1 MPVNNTKY
9 NYVNK
14 LQIELSNNSYL
25 NPGSRHILT
34 CVSGDTY
41 LNDVSGDPYKVYIGS
56 KASYLIHPF
65 SQVSNC
71 QKSIGQLSG
80 NQLIYDNSNSLFTI
94 KIPKSVFI
102 DPSNIIQRQ
111 KQMQK
116 VVRAPSSL
124 YTMNLASLHVNSND
138 ISGSDVARGKYNA
151 SDRLTPNGLKNGAIE
166 FTRDGGT
173 SLKPNFGVDI
183 KHNSYDRY
191 LARKKSQYLKTEQ
204 TNNFVP
210 KYGNK
215 TMKFGLV
222 YASRCKNC

>member
-14 LQIELSNNSYL
+14 LQFDLSKYSYI

-34 CVSGDTY
+34 CDPSDTY
-41 LNDVSGDPYKVYIGS
+41 LNDETNPPYRVYLGS
-56 KASYLIHPF
+56 KASHLIHSF
-65 SQVSNC
+65 SKVSNC
-71 QKSIGQLSG
+71 QKSIGELSG
-80 NQLIYDNSNSLFTI
+80 NQLVYDNSNSLFTI
-94 KIPKSVFI
+94 KIPKSIHI
-102 DPSNIIQRQ
+102 DPSNIAQRQ
-111 KQMQK
+111 KQMQN
-116 VVRAPSSL
+116 VVRVPSSL
-124 YTMNLASLHVNSND
+124 YTMNLASLYVNSND

-151 SDRLTPNGLKNGAIE
+151 SDRLTPHGKGKNIGL
-166 FTRDGGT
+166 
-173 SLKPNFGVDI
+173 DI

-204 TNNFVP
+204 SNNFIP

-222 YASRCKNC
+222 YGSRCKNC

>member
-14 LQIELSNNSYL
+14 LQFDLFKYSYM
-25 NPGSRHILT
+25 NTNSRHILT
-34 CVSGDTY
+34 CDPSDVY
-41 LNDVSGDPYKVYIGS
+41 LNDENNDPYKVYIGS
-56 KASYLIHPF
+56 KASHLIHPF
-65 SQVSNC
+65 SKVSNC
-71 QKSIGQLSG
+71 QKSIGELSG

-94 KIPKSVFI
+94 KIPKSVHI
-102 DPSNIIQRQ
+102 DPSNMIQRQ
-111 KQMQK
+111 KQMQN

-151 SDRLTPNGLKNGAIE
+151 SDRLKPHGIGKNI
-166 FTRDGGT
+166 
-173 SLKPNFGVDI
+173 GVDI
-183 KHNSYDRY
+183 KYNSYDRY

-204 TNNFVP
+204 SNDFVP

-222 YASRCKNC
+222 YGFRCKNC

>member
-14 LQIELSNNSYL
+14 LQIELSNNSYI
-25 NPGSRHILT
+25 NPDSRHILT
-34 CVSGDTY
+34 CDPSDTY
-41 LNDVSGDPYKVYIGS
+41 LNDETNDPYKVYLGS
-56 KASYLIHPF
+56 KASHLIHPF
-65 SQVSNC
+65 SKVSNC
-71 QKSIGQLSG
+71 QKSIGELSG
-80 NQLIYDNSNSLFTI
+80 NQLVYDNSNSLFTI
-94 KIPKSVFI
+94 KIPKSIHI
-102 DPSNIIQRQ
+102 DPSNIAQRQ
-111 KQMQK
+111 KQMQN

-124 YTMNLASLHVNSND
+124 YTMNLSSLHVNSND

-151 SDRLTPNGLKNGAIE
+151 SDRLKPHGKGKNI
-166 FTRDGGT
+166 
-173 SLKPNFGVDI
+173 GVDI

-204 TNNFVP
+204 SNNFVP

-222 YASRCKNC
+222 YGSRCKNC

>member
-1 MPVNNTKY
+1 
-9 NYVNK
+9 
-14 LQIELSNNSYL
+14 
-25 NPGSRHILT
+25 
-34 CVSGDTY
+34 
-41 LNDVSGDPYKVYIGS
+41 
-56 KASYLIHPF
+56 
-65 SQVSNC
+65 SNC
-71 QKSIGQLSG
+71 QKSIGELSG

-94 KIPKSVFI
+94 KIPKSIHI
-102 DPSNIIQRQ
+102 DPSNLIQRQ
-111 KQMQK
+111 KQMQN
-116 VVRAPSSL
+116 VVRVPSSL

-151 SDRLTPNGLKNGAIE
+151 SDRLKPHGKGKNI
-166 FTRDGGT
+166 
-173 SLKPNFGVDI
+173 GVDI

-204 TNNFVP
+204 SNNFVP

>member
-14 LQIELSNNSYL
+14 LQIELSNNSYT

-34 CVSGDTY
+34 CDPSDTY
-41 LNDVSGDPYKVYIGS
+41 LNDDFNEPYKVYLGS
-56 KASYLIHPF
+56 KASHLIHPF
-65 SQVSNC
+65 SKVSNC
-71 QKSIGQLSG
+71 QKSIGELSG
-80 NQLIYDNSNSLFTI
+80 NQLVYDNSNSLFTI
-94 KIPKSVFI
+94 KIPKSLHI
-102 DPSNIIQRQ
+102 DPSNIAQRQ
-111 KQMQK
+111 KQMQN
-116 VVRAPSSL
+116 VVRSSSSL

-151 SDRLTPNGLKNGAIE
+151 SDRLTPHGKGKNI
-166 FTRDGGT
+166 
-173 SLKPNFGVDI
+173 GVDI

-204 TNNFVP
+204 TNDFVP

-222 YASRCKNC
+222 YGSRCKNC

>member
-14 LQIELSNNSYL
+14 LQIDLSNHSYM

-34 CVSGDTY
+34 CLSGDTY
-41 LNDVSGDPYKVYIGS
+41 LNDEPNSAYRVYLGS
-56 KASYLIHPF
+56 KASHLIHPF
-65 SQVSNC
+65 SKVSNC
-71 QKSIGQLSG
+71 QKSIGELSG

-94 KIPKSVFI
+94 KIPKSIHI
-102 DPSNIIQRQ
+102 DPSNLIQRQ
-111 KQMQK
+111 KQMQN
-116 VVRAPSSL
+116 VVRVPSSL

-151 SDRLTPNGLKNGAIE
+151 SDRLTPHGKGKNI
-166 FTRDGGT
+166 
-173 SLKPNFGVDI
+173 GVDI

-204 TNNFVP
+204 SNNFVP

>member
-14 LQIELSNNSYL
+14 LQIELSNNSYT

-34 CVSGDTY
+34 CDPSDTY
-41 LNDVSGDPYKVYIGS
+41 LNDETDEPYKVYLGS
-56 KASYLIHPF
+56 KASHLIHPF
-65 SQVSNC
+65 SKVSNC
-71 QKSIGQLSG
+71 QKSIGELSG
-80 NQLIYDNSNSLFTI
+80 NQLVYNNSNSLFTI

-102 DPSNIIQRQ
+102 DPSNIAQSQ
-111 KQMQK
+111 KQMQN
-116 VVRAPSSL
+116 VVRVPSSL
-124 YTMNLASLHVNSND
+124 YTMNLASLHVNSNN
-138 ISGSDVARGKYNA
+138 ISGPDVARGKYNA
-151 SDRLTPNGLKNGAIE
+151 SDRLQPHGKGKNI
-166 FTRDGGT
+166 
-173 SLKPNFGVDI
+173 GVDI

-204 TNNFVP
+204 SNNFVP

-222 YASRCKNC
+222 YGSRCKNC

>member
-14 LQIELSNNSYL
+14 LQIELSNNSYT

-34 CVSGDTY
+34 CDPSDTY
-41 LNDVSGDPYKVYIGS
+41 LNDETDEPYKVYLGS
-56 KASYLIHPF
+56 KASHLIHPF
-65 SQVSNC
+65 SKVSNC
-71 QKSIGQLSG
+71 QKSIGELSG
-80 NQLIYDNSNSLFTI
+80 NQLVYNNSNSLFTI

-102 DPSNIIQRQ
+102 DPSNIAQSQ
-111 KQMQK
+111 KQMQN
-116 VVRAPSSL
+116 VVRVSSSL

-138 ISGSDVARGKYNA
+138 INGPDVARGKYNA
-151 SDRLTPNGLKNGAIE
+151 SDRLKPHGKGKNI
-166 FTRDGGT
+166 
-173 SLKPNFGVDI
+173 GVDI

-204 TNNFVP
+204 SNNFVP

-222 YASRCKNC
+222 YGSRCKNC

>member
-14 LQIELSNNSYL
+14 LQIELSNNSYT

-34 CVSGDTY
+34 CDPSDVY
-41 LNDVSGDPYKVYIGS
+41 LNNETNDPYKVYIGS
-56 KASYLIHPF
+56 KASHLIHPF
-65 SQVSNC
+65 SKVSNC
-71 QKSIGQLSG
+71 QKSIGELSG
-80 NQLIYDNSNSLFTI
+80 NQLVYDNSNSLFTI
-94 KIPKSVFI
+94 KIPKSIFI
-102 DPSNIIQRQ
+102 DPSNILQRQ
-111 KQMQK
+111 KQMQN
-116 VVRAPSSL
+116 VVRVSSSL

-138 ISGSDVARGKYNA
+138 ISGPDVARGKYNA
-151 SDRLTPNGLKNGAIE
+151 SDRLQPHGKGKNI
-166 FTRDGGT
+166 
-173 SLKPNFGVDI
+173 GVDI

-204 TNNFVP
+204 SNNFVP

-222 YASRCKNC
+222 YGSRCKNC

>member
-14 LQIELSNNSYL
+14 LQIELSNNSYT

-34 CVSGDTY
+34 CVPSDTH
-41 LNDVSGDPYKVYIGS
+41 LNDETNDPYKVYLGS
-56 KASYLIHPF
+56 KASHLIHPF
-65 SQVSNC
+65 SKVSNC
-71 QKSIGQLSG
+71 QKSIGELSG
-80 NQLIYDNSNSLFTI
+80 NQLVYNNSNSLFTI

-102 DPSNIIQRQ
+102 DPSNIAQSQ
-111 KQMQK
+111 KQMQN
-116 VVRAPSSL
+116 VVRVPSSL
-124 YTMNLASLHVNSND
+124 YTMNLASLHVNSNN
-138 ISGSDVARGKYNA
+138 ISGPDVARGKYNA
-151 SDRLTPNGLKNGAIE
+151 SDRLQPHGKGKNI
-166 FTRDGGT
+166 
-173 SLKPNFGVDI
+173 GVDI

-204 TNNFVP
+204 SNKFVP

-222 YASRCKNC
+222 YGSRCKNC

>member
-14 LQIELSNNSYL
+14 LQIELSNNSYT

-34 CVSGDTY
+34 CDPSDTY
-41 LNDVSGDPYKVYIGS
+41 LNDETDDPYKVYLGS
-56 KASYLIHPF
+56 KASHLIHPF
-65 SQVSNC
+65 SKVSNC
-71 QKSIGQLSG
+71 QKSIGELSG
-80 NQLIYDNSNSLFTI
+80 NQLVYNNSNSLFTI

-102 DPSNIIQRQ
+102 DPSNIAQSQ
-111 KQMQK
+111 KQMQN
-116 VVRAPSSL
+116 VVRVPSSL
-124 YTMNLASLHVNSND
+124 YTMNLASLHVNSNN
-138 ISGSDVARGKYNA
+138 ISGPDVARGKYNA
-151 SDRLTPNGLKNGAIE
+151 SDRLKPHGKGKNI
-166 FTRDGGT
+166 
-173 SLKPNFGVDI
+173 GVDI

-204 TNNFVP
+204 SNKFVP

-222 YASRCKNC
+222 YGSRCKNC

>member
-14 LQIELSNNSYL
+14 LQIELSNNSYI
-25 NPGSRHILT
+25 NPDSRHILT
-34 CVSGDTY
+34 CLSGDTY
-41 LNDVSGDPYKVYIGS
+41 LNDEFNEPYKVYLGS
-56 KASYLIHPF
+56 KASHLIHPF
-65 SQVSNC
+65 SKVSNC
-71 QKSIGQLSG
+71 QKSIGELSG
-80 NQLIYDNSNSLFTI
+80 NQLVYDNYNSLFTI
-94 KIPKSVFI
+94 KIPKSVHI
-102 DPSNIIQRQ
+102 DPSNIAQRQ
-111 KQMQK
+111 KQMQN

-124 YTMNLASLHVNSND
+124 YTMNLSSLHVNSND

-151 SDRLTPNGLKNGAIE
+151 SDRLKPHGKGKNI
-166 FTRDGGT
+166 
-173 SLKPNFGVDI
+173 GVDI

-204 TNNFVP
+204 SNNFVP

-222 YASRCKNC
+222 YGSRCKNC

>member
-14 LQIELSNNSYL
+14 LQIELSNISYI
-25 NPGSRHILT
+25 NHGSRHILT
-34 CVSGDTY
+34 CDPSDTY
-41 LNDVSGDPYKVYIGS
+41 LNHENNEPYKVYLAS
-56 KASYLIHPF
+56 KASHLIHPF
-65 SQVSNC
+65 SKVSNC
-71 QKSIGQLSG
+71 QKSIGELSG
-80 NQLIYDNSNSLFTI
+80 NQIVYDNSNSLFTI
-94 KIPKSVFI
+94 KIPKSIHI
-102 DPSNIIQRQ
+102 DPSNAIQRQ
-111 KQMQK
+111 KQIQK
-116 VVRAPSSL
+116 VIRVDSSL

-138 ISGSDVARGKYNA
+138 ISASQVVRGKYNA
-151 SDRLTPNGLKNGAIE
+151 SDRLQPHGKGNAL
-166 FTRDGGT
+166 
-173 SLKPNFGVDI
+173 GVDI

-204 TNNFVP
+204 SNNFVP

>member
-14 LQIELSNNSYL
+14 LQIELSNNSYI
-25 NPGSRHILT
+25 NVGSRHILT
-34 CVSGDTY
+34 CDPSDVY
-41 LNDVSGDPYKVYIGS
+41 LNDVTYDPYKVYLGS
-56 KASYLIHPF
+56 KASHLIHPF

-71 QKSIGQLSG
+71 QKSIGELSG
-80 NQLIYDNSNSLFTI
+80 NQLIYDNSNVLFTI
-94 KIPKSVFI
+94 KIPKSVHI

-111 KQMQK
+111 KQMQN
-116 VVRAPSSL
+116 VVRGPSSL

-138 ISGSDVARGKYNA
+138 ISGSNVARGKYNA
-151 SDRLTPNGLKNGAIE
+151 SDRLRPNGKGKNI
-166 FTRDGGT
+166 
-173 SLKPNFGVDI
+173 GVDI

-204 TNNFVP
+204 TNSFVA

-215 TMKFGLV
+215 TMKFSLV
-222 YASRCKNC
+222 NSSRCKNC

>member
-14 LQIELSNNSYL
+14 LQIDLSKYSYI
-25 NPGSRHILT
+25 NPDSRHILT
-34 CVSGDTY
+34 CDPSDTY
-41 LNDVSGDPYKVYIGS
+41 LNVEPNSAYRVYLGS
-56 KASYLIHPF
+56 KASHLIHPF
-65 SQVSNC
+65 SKVSNC
-71 QKSIGQLSG
+71 QKSIGELNG

-94 KIPKSVFI
+94 KIPKSAFI

-111 KQMQK
+111 KQMQN

-124 YTMNLASLHVNSND
+124 YTMNLASLHVNNND
-138 ISGSDVARGKYNA
+138 ISGSYVARGKYNA
-151 SDRLTPNGLKNGAIE
+151 SDRLTPHGKGKNIGL
-166 FTRDGGT
+166 
-173 SLKPNFGVDI
+173 DI

-204 TNNFVP
+204 SNNFVP

-222 YASRCKNC
+222 YGSRCKNC

>member
-14 LQIELSNNSYL
+14 LQIELSNNSYI
-25 NPGSRHILT
+25 NPGSSHILT

-41 LNDVSGDPYKVYIGS
+41 KVYLGS
-56 KASYLIHPF
+56 KASHLIHPF

-102 DPSNIIQRQ
+102 DPSNVIQRQ

-116 VVRAPSSL
+116 VVRVPSSL
-124 YTMNLASLHVNSND
+124 YTMNLASLYVNSND
-138 ISGSDVARGKYNA
+138 ISGSDLHRGKYNA
-151 SDRLTPNGLKNGAIE
+151 SDRLTPNGKGKNI
-166 FTRDGGT
+166 
-173 SLKPNFGVDI
+173 GVDI

-204 TNNFVP
+204 SNNLKP

-215 TMKFGLV
+215 TIKFGLV
-222 YASRCKNC
+222 YASKCKNC

>member
-14 LQIELSNNSYL
+14 LQIELSNNSYI

-34 CVSGDTY
+34 CDPSDTY
-41 LNDVSGDPYKVYIGS
+41 LNDEPNSAYRVYLGS
-56 KASYLIHPF
+56 KASHLIHPF
-65 SQVSNC
+65 SKVSNC
-71 QKSIGQLSG
+71 QKSIGELSG

-94 KIPKSVFI
+94 KIPKSIHI
-102 DPSNIIQRQ
+102 DPSNIAQRQ
-111 KQMQK
+111 KQMQN

-124 YTMNLASLHVNSND
+124 YTMNLASLYVNSND

-151 SDRLTPNGLKNGAIE
+151 SDRLTPHGKGKNI
-166 FTRDGGT
+166 
-173 SLKPNFGVDI
+173 GVDI

-204 TNNFVP
+204 SNNFVP

-215 TMKFGLV
+215 TIKFGLV
-222 YASRCKNC
+222 NSSKCKNC

>member
-14 LQIELSNNSYL
+14 LQIELSNNSYT

-34 CVSGDTY
+34 CDPSDTY
-41 LNDVSGDPYKVYIGS
+41 LNDETDDPYKVYLGS
-56 KASYLIHPF
+56 KASHLIHPF
-65 SQVSNC
+65 SKVSNC
-71 QKSIGQLSG
+71 QKSIGELSG
-80 NQLIYDNSNSLFTI
+80 NQLVYNNSNSLFTI

-102 DPSNIIQRQ
+102 DPSNIAQSQ
-111 KQMQK
+111 KQMQN
-116 VVRAPSSL
+116 VVRVPSSL
-124 YTMNLASLHVNSND
+124 YTMNLASLHVNSNN
-138 ISGSDVARGKYNA
+138 ISGPDVARGKYNA
-151 SDRLTPNGLKNGAIE
+151 SDRLQPHGKGKNI
-166 FTRDGGT
+166 
-173 SLKPNFGVDI
+173 GVDI

-204 TNNFVP
+204 SNNFVP

-222 YASRCKNC
+222 YGSRCKNC

>member
-14 LQIELSNNSYL
+14 LQFDLSNNSYI
-25 NPGSRHILT
+25 NPSSRHILT
-34 CVSGDTY
+34 CDPSDVY
-41 LNDVSGDPYKVYIGS
+41 LNDETTDPYKVYLGS
-56 KASYLIHPF
+56 KASHLIHPF
-65 SQVSNC
+65 SKVSNC
-71 QKSIGQLSG
+71 QKSIGELTG
-80 NQLIYDNSNSLFTI
+80 NQLVYNNSNSLFTI
-94 KIPKSVFI
+94 KIPSRCS
-102 DPSNIIQRQ
+102 DSSYCSQANAIQRQ
-111 KQMQK
+111 KQMQN

-124 YTMNLASLHVNSND
+124 YTMNLSSLHVNSND

-151 SDRLTPNGLKNGAIE
+151 SDRLTPHGKGKNI
-166 FTRDGGT
+166 
-173 SLKPNFGVDI
+173 GVDI

-204 TNNFVP
+204 SNKFVP

-222 YASRCKNC
+222 YGSRCKNC

>member
-14 LQIELSNNSYL
+14 LQIELSNNSYTNL
-25 NPGSRHILT
+25 GSRHILT
-34 CVSGDTY
+34 CDPSDTY
-41 LNDVSGDPYKVYIGS
+41 LNDETDEPYKVYLGS
-56 KASYLIHPF
+56 KASHLIHPF
-65 SQVSNC
+65 SKVSNC
-71 QKSIGQLSG
+71 QKSIGELSG
-80 NQLIYDNSNSLFTI
+80 NQLVYNNSNSLFTI

-102 DPSNIIQRQ
+102 DPSNIAQSQ
-111 KQMQK
+111 KQMQN
-116 VVRAPSSL
+116 VVRVSSSL

-138 ISGSDVARGKYNA
+138 INGPDVARGKYNA
-151 SDRLTPNGLKNGAIE
+151 SDRLQPHGKGKNI
-166 FTRDGGT
+166 
-173 SLKPNFGVDI
+173 GVDI

-204 TNNFVP
+204 PNNFVP

-222 YASRCKNC
+222 YGSRCKNC

>member
-14 LQIELSNNSYL
+14 LQIDLSNHSYT

-34 CVSGDTY
+34 CDPSDTH
-41 LNDVSGDPYKVYIGS
+41 LNDETNDPYKVYIGS
-56 KASYLIHPF
+56 KASHLIHPF
-65 SQVSNC
+65 SKVSNC
-71 QKSIGQLSG
+71 QKSIGELSG
-80 NQLIYDNSNSLFTI
+80 NQLVYDNSNSLFTI
-94 KIPKSVFI
+94 KIPKSIFI
-102 DPSNIIQRQ
+102 DPSNIAQRQ
-111 KQMQK
+111 KQMQN
-116 VVRAPSSL
+116 VVRVPSSL

-138 ISGSDVARGKYNA
+138 IGGSDVARGKYNA
-151 SDRLTPNGLKNGAIE
+151 SDRLQPHGKGKNI
-166 FTRDGGT
+166 
-173 SLKPNFGVDI
+173 GVDI

-204 TNNFVP
+204 SNNFVP

-222 YASRCKNC
+222 YGSRCKNC

>member
-14 LQIELSNNSYL
+14 LQIELSNNSYI
-25 NPGSRHILT
+25 NVGSRHILT

-41 LNDVSGDPYKVYIGS
+41 LNDESYDPYKVYLGS
-56 KASYLIHPF
+56 KASHLIHPF

-71 QKSIGQLSG
+71 QKSIGELSG
-80 NQLIYDNSNSLFTI
+80 NQLIYDNSNVLFTI

-111 KQMQK
+111 KQMQN

-138 ISGSDVARGKYNA
+138 ISGSNIARGKYNA
-151 SDRLTPNGLKNGAIE
+151 SDRLTPNGKGKNI
-166 FTRDGGT
+166 
-173 SLKPNFGVDI
+173 GVDI

-204 TNNFVP
+204 TNSFVA

-215 TMKFGLV
+215 TMKFSLV
-222 YASRCKNC
+222 NSSKCKNC

>member
-14 LQIELSNNSYL
+14 LQIELSNNSYT

-34 CVSGDTY
+34 CDPSDTY
-41 LNDVSGDPYKVYIGS
+41 LNDETDDPYKVYLGS
-56 KASYLIHPF
+56 KASHLIHPF
-65 SQVSNC
+65 SKVSNC
-71 QKSIGQLSG
+71 QKSIGELSG
-80 NQLIYDNSNSLFTI
+80 NQLVYNNSNSLFTI

-102 DPSNIIQRQ
+102 DPSNIAQSQ
-111 KQMQK
+111 KQMQN
-116 VVRAPSSL
+116 VVRVPSSL
-124 YTMNLASLHVNSND
+124 YTMNLASLHVNSNN
-138 ISGSDVARGKYNA
+138 ISGPDVARGKYNA
-151 SDRLTPNGLKNGAIE
+151 SDRLKPHGKGKNI
-166 FTRDGGT
+166 
-173 SLKPNFGVDI
+173 GVDI

-204 TNNFVP
+204 SNNFVP

-222 YASRCKNC
+222 YGSRCKNC